1 MRFITAE
8 DLYHLMVIVLIKI
21 GKWPPLP
28 AWRSGIA
35 RSIGSFAYRF
45 SKRKKQQ
52 MQKNIAIAF
61 DGRLSK
67 KEQEGIMRGAF
78 LEFWKD
84 TFLWLPSAEDLNRFE
99 QVSIRGREH
108 FDTALRA
115 ARGVI
120 LWESNGFGMRMA
132 SKLIMHQSGIKVS
145 QVHGIEHLGGFL
157 ITSPDS
163 YIRNSVIRRFFDDCE
178 KRYVAEIV
186 QLPDSNSLSFTRT
199 LSNRLKHNAIL
210 CVAGDGKTGQKLIGL
225 DFLKGTE
232 LFSTGMVSLARISG
246 AVILPMFCFRD
257 ETGETVLIFENPI
270 PLDPGAPRENL
281 LISSL
286 ARYANILEEYV
297 RRYPDQYK
305 NWHLL

>member
-8 DLYHLMVIVLIKI
+8 DLYHLLVIVLIKI
-21 GKWPPLP
+21 GKRLP
-28 AWRSGIA
+28 SSAWRSRIA
-35 RSIGSFAYRF
+35 SWIGSFAFRF
-45 SKRKKQQ
+45 SRRKKQR

-67 KEQEGIMRGAF
+67 KEQERIILGAF
-78 LEFWKD
+78 QEFWKD
-84 TFLWLPSAEDLNRFE
+84 TFLWLPSAEDLNGFK
-99 QVSIRGREH
+99 QASINGREH
-108 FDTALRA
+108 LDVALRA

-132 SKLIMHQSGIKVS
+132 SKLILHQNGIEVC
-145 QVHGIEHLGGFL
+145 QVHGMEHLGGFL
-157 ITSPDS
+157 ITSPES
-163 YIRNSVIRRFFDDCE
+163 YIRKSVIRRFFDDCE
-178 KRYVAEIV
+178 KRHVAEIV
-186 QLPDSNSLSFTRT
+186 QLPDSNSLSFTRI

-232 LFSTGMVSLARISG
+232 FFSTGMVSLAKISG
-246 AVILPMFCFRD
+246 AMILPMFCFRD
-257 ETGETVLIFENPI
+257 ETGKTVLIFENPI
-270 PLDPGAPRENL
+270 SLDPDAARENI
-281 LISSL
+281 LIDSL
-286 ARYANILEEYV
+286 ARYASILEEYV